1 MTPIHQ
7 VHIFRKNIKLFPLII
22 DKIFLFLYFKLQ
34 MSDLHFCFTN
44 LNKYDNS

>member
-34 MSDLHFCFTN
+34 MSD
-44 LNKYDNS
+44 YIYMVVVVI